1 MREKRR
7 RGRILQGRPLGLFA
21 LGAFSL
27 AQAQVQPI
35 NFQVIHLPRAPNLS
49 EKPYIAIRSAEQ
61 WAGMW
66 HLPSKFVNKTSSS
79 PPSIDFGH
87 FILLIASTGVKP
99 SSGYSI
105 VFTSVLDSEPTHP
118 QSITVNVLELD
129 PGSCPVLAKL
139 TGTTSYILIPQ
150 TNKRIRFVVSKADS
164 NCNGDAAPIID
175 EQ

>member
-1 MREKRR
+1 MLKMMSI
-7 RGRILQGRPLGLFA
+7 GVLACMAAINAAGQS
-21 LGAFSL
+21 SL
-27 AQAQVQPI
+27 V

-61 WAGMW
+61 WAAMW
-66 HLPSKFVNKTSSS
+66 HLPSKFVNKTASS

-118 QSITVNVLELD
+118 QSITVNVLELS